1 MNQDDFFGSS
11 HFPFGYPDVW
21 SMFESEWGQKLNPK
35 SGEKKAATE
44 AEEAAPP
51 SSAAAALKPKT
62 PRSRYRRWSRR

>member
-35 SGEKKAATE
+35 SEEKTAEKD
-44 AEEAAPP
+44 EEAP